1 MIGRLP
7 ISDSRAQSLSLRLIF
22 IPFVQFKR
30 IVSNAGTLRTE
41 GKTFALE
48 GKVRGEDITF
58 KAGGREYR
66 GRMNG
71 KQLKLR

>member
-1 MIGRLP
+1 MP
-7 ISDSRAQSLSLRLIF
+7 IRDSRADSLSIRRIT
-22 IPFVQFKR
+22 IPFVRFKR
-30 IVSNAGTLRTE
+30 IVSNAGTLRAE

-71 KQLKLR
+71 KSLELR